1 MLEDCDAAIW
11 LGDMNW
17 TGEREMDE
25 IAVGWSDLW
34 KEISADEGPTFH
46 GNQGAAY
53 PTPTRL
59 DRILTKG
66 VNGEAMMLLSTSRI
80 SGTNSFPSDHY
91 GLFAVVSFRQV

>member
-53 PTPTRL
+53 PAPTRL

-66 VNGEAMMLLSTSRI
+66 VNGEAMMLLGTSRI